1 MLDLPLIAT
10 TLLTQGIQARFDPA
24 PDIAPSRFVA
34 PAPGQAILLG
44 GPRFDEAYRPF
55 ESIAVRRNGTPQ
67 AGKVRSV
74 VYGAVG
80 GFLSAMLLSAVS
92 MYVDAPTCALAGGDC
107 GNGFWSRTG
116 DIAVYTVPLGAL
128 IGFVTTTWRPESR
141 RH

>member
-1 MLDLPLIAT
+1 MLALPLIAT

-24 PDIAPSRFVA
+24 PDIAQFVA
-34 PAPGQAILLG
+34 PAHRHAIPLG
-44 GPRFDEAYRPF
+44 GPRFDEAYCPF

-67 AGKVRSV
+67 ARKVRNV

-80 GFLSAMLLSAVS
+80 GFLSAMLVSAVS
-92 MYVDAPTCALAGGDC
+92 MYVDAPTCALGGRDC
-107 GNGFWSRTG
+107 GNGFWPRTG

-128 IGFVTTTWRPESR
+128 IGFVTTTWTAESR